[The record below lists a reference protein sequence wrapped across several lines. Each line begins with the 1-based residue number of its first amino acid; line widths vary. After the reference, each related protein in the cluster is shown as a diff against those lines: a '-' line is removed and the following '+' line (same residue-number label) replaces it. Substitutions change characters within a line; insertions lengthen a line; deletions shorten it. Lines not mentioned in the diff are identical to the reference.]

1 MYVKV
6 SMDDVPYLKMVD
18 IKMYSS
24 YEDLSMALEKMFS
37 CFITGEYCSVLC
49 FCLMHFPLVNLFL
62 TLGGN
67 KKEQRD
73 SGETY
78 QKTDIDFLE
87 SEASAFRD
95 DGSTASTAI
104 LVGDRLYVANV
115 GDSCAVIP
123 KAGKAMALSEDHKPN
138 RIDEQKRIENA
149 CGIVIWAGKHVLF
162 VLLYIGLICL
172 H

>member
-37 CFITGEYCSVLC
+37 CFIT
-49 FCLMHFPLVNLFL
+49 
-62 TLGGN
+62 
-67 KKEQRD
+67 
-73 SGETY
+73 GETY

-123 KAGKAMALSEDHKPN
+123 KAGK
-138 RIDEQKRIENA
+138 
-149 CGIVIWAGKHVLF
+149 GIAYWK
-162 VLLYIGLICL
+162 
-172 H
+172 